1 MINSAL
7 GKLQAIYVTKSNI
20 AFESFLIKW
29 NPILHWKLKMN
40 FNFFF
45 SPEISS
51 VSLGLL
57 TSKKL
62 FI

>member
-7 GKLQAIYVTKSNI
+7 GKLQAVYVGKSNI

-29 NPILHWKLKMN
+29 NPILHWKTKIN
-40 FNFFF
+40 FNHFFA
-45 SPEISS
+45 EVSS
-51 VSLGLL
+51 VNLNLLGNE
-57 TSKKL
+57 KL